1 VRRVRKNLGGRGGEG
16 VGGNLGNDISRV
28 YTRVSD
34 TRNECEGMREGEVV
48 VGVPSFCFLV
58 SMDS

>member
-1 VRRVRKNLGGRGGEG
+1 MRRVRKNLGGRGGEG

-34 TRNECEGMREGEVV
+34 TRNECEYEGREVV
-48 VGVPSFCFLV
+48 VGCT
-58 SMDS
+58 